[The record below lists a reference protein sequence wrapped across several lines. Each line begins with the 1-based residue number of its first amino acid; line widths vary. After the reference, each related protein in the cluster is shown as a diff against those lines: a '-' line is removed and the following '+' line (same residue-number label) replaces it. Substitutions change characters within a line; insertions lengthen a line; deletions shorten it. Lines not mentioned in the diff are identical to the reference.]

1 MMCYDSVMTIKDVLK
16 ADLTAALKD
25 RDTFTTMT
33 LRTVLGSVQTQEKAG
48 KTAVEFSDEQVLNVI
63 AKEAKKRNETAE
75 EYIRLRQE
83 ERAEKEL
90 AEAALLSKYLPE
102 QLSREEVSMIVDVV
116 MKDFPNASQ
125 RDMGNIMKLVNEQVS
140 GRAEGRLV
148 AELVKANLTQ

>member
-1 MMCYDSVMTIKDVLK
+1 MIFVMTIKDVLK
-16 ADLTAALKD
+16 ADLTAALKS
-25 RDTFTTMT
+25 RDTFATMT
-33 LRTVLGSVQTQEKAG
+33 LRTVLGAIQTQEKAG

-75 EYIRLRQE
+75 EYTRLGQND
-83 ERAEKEL
+83 RAEKEL
-90 AEAALLSKYLPE
+90 AEAVLLAKYLPE
-102 QLSREEVSMIVDVV
+102 QLSNEEVSMIVDVI

-125 RDMGNIMKLVNEQVS
+125 RDMGAIMKLVNEQVS